1 MQTAR
6 TALRG
11 LPDAAVASLCDAFA
25 DEVSERLPRV
35 LQAARTRDPDLLELA
50 LRDVHTLGSSAF
62 VLGENEA
69 GRVARAV
76 EALLLA
82 GTDLTP
88 LDALVATLEGE
99 LAGWRR

>member
-25 DEVSERLPRV
+25 DEVAERLPRV
-35 LQAARTRDPDLLELA
+35 LAAAQTRDRDLLAQA
-50 LRDVHTLGSSAF
+50 LRDVHTLGSSAY
-62 VLGENEA
+62 VMGENEA
-69 GRVARAV
+69 GRLARAA

-82 GTDLTP
+82 DGDLAL
-88 LDALVATLEGE
+88 LDTLVAALDQE